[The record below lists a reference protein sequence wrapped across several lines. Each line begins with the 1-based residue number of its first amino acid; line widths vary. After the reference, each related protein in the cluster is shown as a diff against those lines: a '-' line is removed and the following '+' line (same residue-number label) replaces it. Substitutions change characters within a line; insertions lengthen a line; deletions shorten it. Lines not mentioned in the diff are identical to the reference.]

1 MSLMSALLETYD
13 FALERGLVD
22 GTMTDNKC
30 PALLPVYHSN
40 KKSGGEDIFEITIDK
55 NSIAIDGKF
64 LGKDER
70 IVFPI
75 TEDSITRS
83 GSKIAP
89 HALCDELSY
98 LSREIDPL
106 KNEEYLKGIGEL
118 LEYEKANNC
127 ESFKTIG
134 NYIIKN
140 TIHSD
145 FLKFCLR
152 GKKYTMD
159 DKFKI
164 SIELE
169 NTGEKAVSK
178 SLDLNKIFI
187 TFKLERENGG
197 DISLTNDK
205 DIHKFYIDYVRN
217 KNSSRELS
225 YCDITGK
232 LDYCVERHR
241 GIIGNAKLISISNND
256 ETYYGRLKS
265 GGDIYHISYETSQR
279 VHNMLKYLLDDTNHS
294 SFIGEGAYVINWLS
308 NELEKGGIKLLSEFK
323 EGDASDG
330 EEPRGEDIDEDEDGI
345 ADEDEATMTEL
356 GGGASRRIGAYFL
369 GKGGE
374 IDFKGDFNVLII
386 EKISNGR
393 VSIKHFKRL
402 SRSDAYDRLKYWY
415 KTTEWK
421 LGKHIKTPSV
431 YQIVDFLYGY
441 ENDKGF
447 LKCDKNAL
455 RRSQIERLIPCLTD
469 SKRIPRDM
477 VERACSRL
485 AKNQSY
491 KKSWDIAL
499 YIGCSLI
506 KKYKNDYCD
515 NFIDVEKIGEVNQL
529 KESISFNYGRLLA
542 IYDKVEL
549 DAVWSRNKG
558 FNEDGSQVKEDK
570 GGKDKKDFVRV
581 TNASRM
587 YNSMTRMP
595 ERTLSTLSKKLNPY
609 FDILRKKNGGAY
621 VFYDKEITKINAA
634 IKELKES
641 KEYKEG
647 PVDKDFYI
655 GFYHQKNLLYN
666 KGKSS
671 NDKQ

>member
-22 GTMTDNKC
+22 NPKADSECLT
-30 PALLPVYHSN
+30 LLPVYHSN

-55 NSIAIDGKF
+55 NSIAVDGKF

-70 IVFPI
+70 AVFPI

-89 HALCDELSY
+89 HAVCDELSY
-98 LSREIDPL
+98 LSEKIDPL
-106 KNEEYLKGIGEL
+106 KNEEYLKGIEEL
-118 LEYEKANNC
+118 LEYEKTNSC
-127 ESFKTIG
+127 ESFKKIG

-140 TIHSD
+140 TILED

-152 GKKYTMD
+152 GRKYTLD
-159 DKFKI
+159 DKFNL
-164 SIELE
+164 SFELE
-169 NTGEKAVSK
+169 NAGEKAISK

-187 TFKLERENGG
+187 TFKLERENTG
-197 DISLTNDK
+197 DISLTNDT
-205 DIHKFYIDYVRN
+205 DIHKFYISHVRS
-217 KNSSRELS
+217 KNNSRELS

-256 ETYYGRLKS
+256 ETYYGRIKS
-265 GGDIYHISYETSQR
+265 GGDIYHISYEASQK
-279 VHNMLKYLLDDTNHS
+279 VHNMLKYLVDNTSHA

-308 NELEKGGIKLLSEFK
+308 NELDKGGIKLLSEIK
-323 EGDASDG
+323 KGDASAE
-330 EEPRGEDIDEDEDGI
+330 EEPGNGGIDEDEGEID
-345 ADEDEATMTEL
+345 DEDEATMTEL
-356 GGGASRRIGAYFL
+356 GGEISRRIGDYFS
-369 GKGGE
+369 GEGEE
-374 IDFKGDFNVLII
+374 IDFKGDFYVLII

-393 VSIKHFKRL
+393 ASIKHFKRL
-402 SRSDAYDRLKYWY
+402 SRSEAYERLKYWY

-421 LGKHIKTPSV
+421 LGKRLKTPSV
-431 YQIVDFLYGY
+431 YQIIDFLYGY

-447 LKCDKNAL
+447 LKCDKNAFM
-455 RRSQIERLIPCLTD
+455 RSQIERLIPCLTD
-469 SKRIPRDM
+469 SKKIPRDM

-485 AKNQSY
+485 AQKQSY

-506 KKYKNDYCD
+506 KKYKSDYFKD
-515 NFIDVEKIGEVNQL
+515 YFIDAEKIGEVKQL

-549 DAVWSRNKG
+549 DAVRSRNKG
-558 FNEDGSQVKEDK
+558 FNEDEAQEKE
-570 GGKDKKDFVRV
+570 GKDDKEKKDFSRA

-587 YNSMTRMP
+587 YSSMTRMP
-595 ERTLSTLSKKLNPY
+595 ERTLLILSKRLSPY
-609 FDILRKKNGGAY
+609 FNILMKKNWGAY
-621 VFYDKEITKINAA
+621 VFYEKEITEINTA
-634 IKELKES
+634 IKELKELNG
-641 KEYKEG
+641 YKKG
-647 PVDKDFYI
+647 PVDEDFYV
-655 GFYHQKNLLYN
+655 GFYYQKNLLYN
-666 KGKSS
+666 KRK
-671 NDKQ
+671 